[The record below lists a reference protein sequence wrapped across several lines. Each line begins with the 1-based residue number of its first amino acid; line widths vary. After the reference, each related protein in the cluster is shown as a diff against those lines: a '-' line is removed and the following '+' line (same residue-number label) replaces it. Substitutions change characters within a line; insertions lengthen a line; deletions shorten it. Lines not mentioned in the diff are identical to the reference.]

1 MSRLASIPYA
11 DLTARQR
18 YQVARHLRR
27 YASFIDAARPSI

>member
-18 YQVARHLRR
+18 YLVGAHLRR
-27 YASFIDAARPSI
+27 YYRRLAGAAK